1 MILEVLAVATTSEL
15 LQQTV
20 STSRVRDAV
29 ELSLAPAFLLVG
41 MGGIMNVMMTRLTW
55 VAGRLERLAK
65 PAQNEHD
72 FFRRSEGNWLRA
84 RRRLVRLAIKF
95 STGAAATIS
104 VIIAVLFVSAFIRID
119 TGIFV
124 MILWVMTIGLLITG
138 LGHFLRE
145 TLVAAEG
152 PKTSGA

>member
-1 MILEVLAVATTSEL
+1 MLDPLMTGGDAIVSVQSVSAVRV
-15 LQQTV
+15 QQ
-20 STSRVRDAV
+20 AL

-41 MGGIMNVMMTRLTW
+41 IGSIMNVMMVRLNW
-55 VAGRLERLAK
+55 VAGRLERLEL
-65 PAQNEHD
+65 PEG
-72 FFRRSEGNWLRA
+72 SESSAAHASEVEWLGK
-84 RRRLVRLAIKF
+84 RRRISQLAIKF

-104 VIIAVLFVSAFIRID
+104 VIIAVLFVSAFIRLD

-145 TLVAAEG
+145 TLLAADG
-152 PKTSGA
+152 PQS

>member
-1 MILEVLAVATTSEL
+1 MFDLLMIGPDGIVSVQSVSAVRV
-15 LQQTV
+15 QQ
-20 STSRVRDAV
+20 AL

-41 MGGIMNVMMTRLTW
+41 IGSIMNVMMVRLNW
-55 VAGRLERLAK
+55 IAGRLERLEM
-65 PAQNEHD
+65 P
-72 FFRRSEGNWLRA
+72 EGGECGAAHAGEVEWLGK
-84 RRRLVRLAIKF
+84 RRRIAQLAIKF

>member
-1 MILEVLAVATTSEL
+1 MMLDPLMAGGDAIVSVQSVSAVRV
-15 LQQTV
+15 QQ
-20 STSRVRDAV
+20 AL

-41 MGGIMNVMMTRLTW
+41 IGSIMNVMMVRLNW
-55 VAGRLERLAK
+55 VAGRLERLELPEGGESSA
-65 PAQNEHD
+65 AHA
-72 FFRRSEGNWLRA
+72 SEVEWLGK
-84 RRRLVRLAIKF
+84 RRRISQLAIKF

-104 VIIAVLFVSAFIRID
+104 VIIAVLFVSAFIRLD

-145 TLVAAEG
+145 TLLAADG
-152 PKTSGA
+152 PQS